1 MKRTLPAATRR
12 AVWERCAET
21 CEGCGYWLP
30 REQLH
35 IHHRKLKSQGG
46 TDDPTNLL
54 ALHRDCHT
62 GPRGVHMN
70 PERSY
75 ELGHLVRSFEEP
87 ADVLVL
93 LHPHMYAQPWTRP
106 AS

>member
-1 MKRTLPAATRR
+1 MRKAIPAATRR

-21 CEGCGYWLP
+21 CEACGYWLA

-46 TDDPTNLL
+46 TDDPTNLI
-54 ALHRDCHT
+54 AVHFRCHESI
-62 GPRGVHMN
+62 HLS

-75 ELGHLVRSFEEP
+75 ELGHLVRSYEDP
-87 ADVLVL
+87 TDVSVVL
-93 LHPHMYAQPWTRP
+93 FPVMFRRSA
-106 AS
+106 